1 MEYKQYEFSQD
12 TVAYLLNLQEEGQ
25 HNLSEFATQND
36 TADRLFPRKSCD
48 LLRGDF
54 AIDIDKIM
62 HNALYNR
69 YIDKTQVFSFYKN
82 DDITR
87 RSTHVQMVSRIART
101 IGQALRLNLDLIEAI
116 SIGHDI
122 GHTPFGHIGEK
133 FLSSLYEK
141 KRGRY
146 FNHNVHSVRILK
158 TITQSNLTLQ
168 TLDGILCH
176 NGEMESMIY
185 KPRSLGG
192 FDKFNQ
198 IFEQCYTSRE
208 FMDSL
213 RPCTLE
219 GCVVKISDMIAY
231 IWKDRQDAMKL
242 GLDVDISE
250 YTETDLGN
258 SNIEFLNIL
267 VGNIVDRSYN
277 KGYIQMDENIFKS
290 LETLKRD
297 NYKYIYKNKAIARRY
312 APIKPMMGNIFSRF
326 CEDIANRNEDS
337 PIFTHFLN
345 DWILGRS
352 YKEDD
357 GTFKPILPEDIV
369 VDFIASMTDDYF
381 IDLHRHLFPDD
392 KLNDQVS
399 YQDYF

>member
-1 MEYKQYEFSQD
+1 MEYKQYEFSHD
-12 TVAYLLNLQEEGQ
+12 TATYLLNLQKEGQ
-25 HNLSEFATQND
+25 SSLSEFATQSN
-36 TADRLFPRKSCD
+36 AAQRLFPRKNCD

-54 AIDIDKIM
+54 AIDIDKIL

-69 YIDKTQVFSFYKN
+69 YIDKTQVFSLYKN

-116 SIGHDI
+116 AIGHDI

-133 FLSSLYEK
+133 FLSTFYKKSLGK
-141 KRGRY
+141 H

-176 NGEMESMIY
+176 NGEMESMVY
-185 KPRSLGG
+185 APGNLNN
-192 FDKFNQ
+192 FDEFNQ
-198 IFEQCYTSRE
+198 NFERCYTDKE

-242 GLDVDISE
+242 GLDISLSDF
-250 YTETDLGN
+250 TETDLGN

-267 VGNIVDRSYN
+267 IGNIVDRSYN
-277 KGYIQMDENIFKS
+277 KGYIQMDENIFKA

-297 NYKYIYKNKAIARRY
+297 NYKCIYKNKAVARCY
-312 APIKPMMGNIFSRF
+312 DAIEPMMGNIFSQF
-326 CEDIANRNEDS
+326 CEDVASSNEAS

-345 DWILGRS
+345 SKILGRS
-352 YKEDD
+352 YKDEE
-357 GTFKPILPEDIV
+357 GALIPAPPEDIA

-381 IDLHRHLFPDD
+381 IDLHRHMFPDD

-399 YQDYF
+399 YQNYF